1 MLPSVPTKG
10 QVAALCED
18 LAARLD
24 EGGFQELLQRM
35 AAHHGLG
42 ITIVDATRLLVELDI
57 EVKGRSAHL
66 AVEVALEAAPSN
78 DEWVAA
84 TQATAPTCGCGC
96 GEAIVVRVPRRSKGV
111 PRYLKGHGP
120 TPLAAH
126 IEETNAAGWLTL
138 GQAAA
143 AAGVSEKVMRG
154 RVDRGEV
161 HGQWRQWGRKR
172 VRVVL
177 G

>member
-1 MLPSVPTKG
+1 MLEAVWLQGSPSSWPSGSV
-10 QVAALCED
+10 
-18 LAARLD
+18 D
-24 EGGFQELLQRM
+24 EGGLQELLQRM
-35 AAHHGLG
+35 AEHHGLVV
-42 ITIVDATRLLVELDI
+42 TIVDATRLTVELDI

-96 GEAIVVRVPRRSKGV
+96 GEAITVRVPHRSKGL

-126 IEETNAAGWLTL
+126 IEATNEAGWLTL

-143 AAGVSEKVMRG
+143 GAGVSEKVMRR

-161 HGQWRQWGRKR
+161 LGEWRRWGRKR
-172 VRVVL
+172 VRVVRS
-177 G
+177 